1 MEIISDTGILT
12 VTVILYIIDIV
23 RLYCSRKLRRIRKS
37 LHFTHGHRNRYQK
50 RPITATI
57 VTTVRYL
64 YIPLICSERAWALA
78 MELKQVQIIY
88 THITFVISCCCRL
101 VTQSKER
108 SIICYVDYI
117 KLINMLKNC

>member
-1 MEIISDTGILT
+1 METISDTGILT
-12 VTVILYIIDIV
+12 VTMILYLIDIV

-64 YIPLICSERAWALA
+64 YIPLVCSERAWALA
-78 MELKQVQIIY
+78 MELKQVYAIH
-88 THITFVISCCCRL
+88 THVTLLSFVI
-101 VTQSKER
+101 
-108 SIICYVDYI
+108 IG
-117 KLINMLKNC
+117 